1 MQKQIPKISPWVLF
15 VGLGLAV
22 FSVLVLTT
30 IVPIAHWIPM
40 SVTETAK
47 VIAVTEKG
55 CVIEGKY
62 GYPIIVSGCVASPG
76 EEIVASYSV
85 PSIFESQYMKRVE
98 SKASYVM
105 P

>member
-1 MQKQIPKISPWVLF
+1 MQKQIPKITPWALF

-55 CVIEGKY
+55 CVVESSY
-62 GYPIIVSGCVASPG
+62 GYPVIVSGCAAKPG
-76 EEIVASYSV
+76 EEIVVSYNV
-85 PSIFESQYMKRVE
+85 PAIFESQYMKRVE
-98 SKASYVM
+98 SRASYVV